1 MKYGWRMCYMIGFL
15 MDENEKMRKLVME
28 LLDYS
33 KLEYQKENHIEDE
46 MYGKYVEGAAEVT
59 KAAAQSQTENGT
71 VSEATG
77 TNISGWA
84 FYQDGQETYE
94 VGSATQDA
102 RHFDKYV
109 LKVLQEEGETL
120 EPIWEGV
127 LGFQLLHRV

>member
-1 MKYGWRMCYMIGFL
+1 MIGFL

-33 KLEYQKENHIEDE
+33 KLEYQKENHTEDE

-102 RHFDKYV
+102 RHFDKFPLFFSIFPRGHLIV
-109 LKVLQEEGETL
+109 LFEGFAKIIYIVKTSF
-120 EPIWEGV
+120 G
-127 LGFQLLHRV
+127 

>member
-33 KLEYQKENHIEDE
+33 KLEYQKENH
-46 MYGKYVEGAAEVT
+46 
-59 KAAAQSQTENGT
+59 T
-71 VSEATG
+71 VSETTG